1 MVSGKWNMAK
11 FLPGGGGKRVS
22 GKKGIS
28 QLHPQGRV
36 LDSAA
41 VLSWGVYMYQPGAL
55 SDPVLLPVADW
66 SCSGS

>member
-36 LDSAA
+36 LDSVA
-41 VLSWGVYMYQPGAL
+41 VLSCE
-55 SDPVLLPVADW
+55 D
-66 SCSGS
+66 